1 VLRDQL
7 TPHRKRAI
15 VLVGGAAGLLTV
27 GIGASIGMSSATA
40 EKYAS
45 NGPEPRSVIGALGP
59 PTEVFP
65 AGVDTEGLIAGGID
79 RSTLRKL
86 GSDGPKS
93 FWTGVDHAGDIC
105 LVTVLDVQVTTAA
118 PCSAPK
124 DVEANGLDLSAAGAS
139 TRLDDGPIVAV
150 LLPDSVDAEPITA
163 GKHPWTRYGD
173 NLLVAKQSEIPED
186 VTYEFGRKRGHSGPK
201 INYPG

>member
-1 VLRDQL
+1 MLRDQF
-7 TPHRKRAI
+7 TPHRKQAI
-15 VLVGGAAGLLTV
+15 VLVGGAAGLLSV
-27 GIGASIGMSSATA
+27 AIGASIGMSSATA

-45 NGPEPRSVIGALGP
+45 NGPEPRSVIAALGRS
-59 PTEVFP
+59 TDMFP

-93 FWTGVDHAGDIC
+93 FWAGVDHAGDIC
-105 LVTVLDVQVTTAA
+105 LVTVLDVHITTAA
-118 PCSAPK
+118 ACSAPK
-124 DVEANGLDLSAAGAS
+124 DVEANGLDLSAAGDS
-139 TRLDDGPIVAV
+139 TQPDGDPIVAV

-173 NLLVAKQSEIPED
+173 NLLVAKQSDIPED
-186 VTYEFGRKRGHSGPK
+186 VTYEFVRKRGHSGPR
-201 INYPG
+201 IRYPG